1 MMNKLRIV
9 YGKSRDAMYISQEDT
24 IKIFSEAFSKTGLPV
39 VKSKS
44 TDMVDMMFAHP
55 LTDGYESTGEIF
67 EMYLT
72 EDVDTRYL
80 VRELNRTLP
89 AGFIVMSAENVS
101 PNEESINLR
110 VYAAEYVI
118 NIDYAEKFK
127 DKSLR
132 EKDEIKAYYRKKMEM
147 YLSQNQILVVKKS
160 YDRMERLDIKPQI
173 EKYVFNIDDSVD
185 LVLSAGPR
193 SNISPAIVMNGY
205 FEYINEKV
213 DYEVKRKKILYS

>member
-1 MMNKLRIV
+1 MNKLRLV

-24 IKIFSEAFSKTGLPV
+24 IKIFSDAFSKAGLPV
-39 VKSKS
+39 VRSKS
-44 TDMVDMMFAHP
+44 TNLVDMMFAHP
-55 LTDGYESTGEIF
+55 LTYGYESTGEIF
-67 EMYLT
+67 EINLT
-72 EDVDTRYL
+72 EEVDTRYL

>member
-1 MMNKLRIV
+1 
-9 YGKSRDAMYISQEDT
+9 
-24 IKIFSEAFSKTGLPV
+24 
-39 VKSKS
+39 
-44 TDMVDMMFAHP
+44 
-55 LTDGYESTGEIF
+55 
-67 EMYLT
+67 
-72 EDVDTRYL
+72 
-80 VRELNRTLP
+80 
-89 AGFIVMSAENVS
+89 MSAENVS

>member
-1 MMNKLRIV
+1 MNKLRLV

-24 IKIFSEAFSKTGLPV
+24 IRIFSEAFSKAELPV
-39 VKSKS
+39 VKSNS
-44 TDMVDMMFAHP
+44 TNMVDMMFAHP

-67 EMYLT
+67 EIMLT

-80 VRELNRTLP
+80 VKELNRNLP
-89 AGFIVMSAENVS
+89 AGFIVMSAEYVS

-118 NIDYAEKFK
+118 SIDYTEKFR

-132 EKDEIKAYYRKKMEM
+132 EKDEIRAYYRKKMEM
-147 YLSQNQILVVKKS
+147 YLSQSQILVVKKS

-173 EKYVFNIDDSVD
+173 ERYSFNIDDSVD
-185 LVLSAGPR
+185 VVLSAGAR
-193 SNISPAIVMNGY
+193 SNISPAILMDGY
-205 FEYINEKV
+205 NEYINEV
-213 DYEVKRKKILYS
+213 VPYEVKRTKILYN

>member
-1 MMNKLRIV
+1 MMNKLRLV

-24 IKIFSEAFSKTGLPV
+24 IRVFSDAFSKTGLPV

-44 TDMVDMMFAHP
+44 TNMVDMMFAHP

-72 EDVDTRYL
+72 EEVDTRYL
-80 VRELNRTLP
+80 VREVNRTLP
-89 AGFIVMSAENVS
+89 AGFIVMSAEYVS

-118 NIDYAEKFK
+118 SLDYTEKFK

-132 EKDEIKAYYRKKMEM
+132 EKDEIRAYYRKKMEM
-147 YLSQNQILVVKKS
+147 YLSQTQILVVKKS

-185 LVLSAGPR
+185 VILSAGPR
-193 SNISPAIVMNGY
+193 SNISPSILMDGY
-205 FEYINEKV
+205 SEYINEEV
-213 DYEVKRKKILYS
+213 PYEVKRKKILYN

>member
-1 MMNKLRIV
+1 MNKLRLV

-24 IKIFSEAFSKTGLPV
+24 IRIFSEAFSKAELPV
-39 VKSKS
+39 VKSNS
-44 TDMVDMMFAHP
+44 TNMVDMMFAHP

-67 EMYLT
+67 EIMLT

-80 VRELNRTLP
+80 VKELNRNLP
-89 AGFIVMSAENVS
+89 AGFIVMSAEYVS

-118 NIDYAEKFK
+118 SLDYTEKFK

-132 EKDEIKAYYRKKMEM
+132 EKDEIRAYYKKKMEM
-147 YLSQNQILVVKKS
+147 YLSQSQILVVKKS

-173 EKYVFNIDDSVD
+173 ERYSFNIDDSVD
-185 LVLSAGPR
+185 VVLSAGAR
-193 SNISPAIVMNGY
+193 SNISPAILMDGY
-205 FEYINEKV
+205 NEYINEV
-213 DYEVKRKKILYS
+213 VPYEVKRTKILYN

>member
-1 MMNKLRIV
+1 MILSSGM
-9 YGKSRDAMYISQEDT
+9 
-24 IKIFSEAFSKTGLPV
+24 
-39 VKSKS
+39 
-44 TDMVDMMFAHP
+44 
-55 LTDGYESTGEIF
+55 
-67 EMYLT
+67 
-72 EDVDTRYL
+72 L

>member
-1 MMNKLRIV
+1 MNKLRLV

-24 IKIFSEAFSKTGLPV
+24 IKIFTEAFTNAGLPV
-39 VKSKS
+39 VKSNS
-44 TDMVDMMFAHP
+44 TNMVDMMFAHP

-67 EMYLT
+67 EIMLT

-80 VRELNRTLP
+80 VKELNRNLP
-89 AGFIVMSAENVS
+89 AGFIVMSAEYVS

-118 NIDYAEKFK
+118 SIDYTEKFR

-132 EKDEIKAYYRKKMEM
+132 EKDEIRAYYRKKMEM
-147 YLSQNQILVVKKS
+147 YLSQSQILVVKKS

-173 EKYVFNIDDSVD
+173 ERYSFNIDDSVD
-185 LVLSAGPR
+185 VVLSAGAR
-193 SNISPAIVMNGY
+193 SNISPAILMDGY
-205 FEYINEKV
+205 NEYINEV
-213 DYEVKRKKILYS
+213 VPYEVKRTKILYN

>member
-1 MMNKLRIV
+1 MNKLRLV

-24 IKIFSEAFSKTGLPV
+24 IKIFSDAFSKAGLPV
-39 VKSKS
+39 VRSKS
-44 TDMVDMMFAHP
+44 TNLVDMMFAHP

-67 EMYLT
+67 EINLT
-72 EDVDTRYL
+72 EEVDTRYL

-213 DYEVKRKKILYS
+213 DYEVKITKILYS